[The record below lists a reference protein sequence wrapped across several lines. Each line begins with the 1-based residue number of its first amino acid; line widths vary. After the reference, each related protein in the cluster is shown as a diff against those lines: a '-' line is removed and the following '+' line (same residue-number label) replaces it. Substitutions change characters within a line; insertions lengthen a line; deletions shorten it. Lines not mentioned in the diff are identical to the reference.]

1 MLKTIGI
8 ILVLVLAWSIIKT
21 ERRAAPQPAL
31 QVATIQDKQLS
42 AAKSNVDLNRGLPVM
57 LDSQTMLTKV
67 EASTE
72 STIYY
77 IKMMNYPS
85 EYIDPAFLVKAQE
98 LIGQR
103 NCANTDIKW
112 SFDQGM
118 HFKYI
123 VSGSDNKPAG
133 SFIVSKIYCQRF
145 R

>member
-8 ILVLVLAWSIIKT
+8 ILVLALAWSIFKT
-21 ERRAAPQPAL
+21 ERRATPQPAQ

-72 STIYY
+72 STIYH
-77 IKMMNYPS
+77 IKMVNYPS
-85 EYIDPAFLVKAQE
+85 EYIDQAFLVKAQE
-98 LIGQR
+98 LVGQR
-103 NCANTDIKW
+103 NCSDNDIKW

-118 HFKYI
+118 HFKYT
-123 VSGSDNKPAG
+123 VSGSDNQPAG
-133 SFIVSKIYCQRF
+133 SFIVSKVYCQRF